1 MDQHCKIVFSNISS
15 GVMMEREFDSRNQA
29 LTWLNHKLVRECSLR
44 SCHELYFRIESA
56 IDKLSVCE
64 DSCLPF

>member
-15 GVMMEREFDSRNQA
+15 GEMLERIFDSKNQA
-29 LTWLNHKLVRECSLR
+29 FTWLNHKLVRESSLR

-56 IDKLSVCE
+56 IDKSSVCE
-64 DSCLPF
+64 DPSLPF